1 MVSPDDDRQHRR
13 PQVAGA
19 GREPI
24 MHDPYSVLGV
34 SRTAS
39 ADDIRKAYRR
49 LAKKHHPDL
58 NPGNKAAEAK
68 FKEIAAAHDLL
79 SDADK
84 RRRFDAGEIDSA
96 GQEVPPRGYWH
107 EHATGPGAERYYR
120 SGTSED
126 FADLGGIFADMF
138 GHRGG
143 FAGGG
148 FAGGGGALSFTLAVP
163 FLIAARG
170 GRQRVGLPDGRSL
183 EIDIP
188 EGATDRQTLRLKGQG
203 LPDPGGGAPGDAY
216 VELHIEPHAFFER
229 RDSNIHMDLPV
240 TLTEAVLG
248 GKVRVPTVTGPVVLT
263 VPPGSNNGTTLRL
276 KGRGV
281 LDRKSGVRGDQYV
294 KLRIVLP
301 DAPDEQLKAFLA
313 GWTAGKAHDPRAG
326 LERFA

>member
-1 MVSPDDDRQHRR
+1 MQ
-13 PQVAGA
+13 
-19 GREPI
+19 
-24 MHDPYSVLGV
+24 DPYELLGV
-34 SRTAS
+34 SKTAS

-58 NPGNKAAEAK
+58 NPGDKAAEAK
-68 FKEIAAAHDLL
+68 FKEISAAHDLL

-84 RRRFDAGEIDSA
+84 RRRFDAGEIDA
-96 GQEVPPRGYWH
+96 TGQEVPPRGYWR

-120 SGTSED
+120 TGTSED
-126 FADLGGIFADMF
+126 FADLGGVFSEMF
-138 GHRGG
+138 GARGGFGRG

-148 FAGGGGALSFTLAVP
+148 SLSFTLAVP

-203 LPDPGGGAPGDAY
+203 LPDPNGGPAGDAF

-229 RDSNIHMDLPV
+229 RDSNIHMELPV
-240 TLTEAVLG
+240 TLNEAVLG
-248 GKVRVPTVTGPVVLT
+248 GKVRVPTIGGAVMLT
-263 VPPGSNNGTTLRL
+263 VPPGSNTGSTLRL

-294 KLRIVLP
+294 KLRVVLP
-301 DAPDEQLKAFLA
+301 DQPDEALKAFLE
-313 GWTAGKAHDPRAG
+313 GWQAGKAYDPRHDM
-326 LERFA
+326 ERFT

>member
-1 MVSPDDDRQHRR
+1 MRFR
-13 PQVAGA
+13 
-19 GREPI
+19 REPI
-24 MHDPYSVLGV
+24 MQDPYKILGV
-34 SRTAS
+34 PKTAS

-58 NPGNKAAEAK
+58 NPGDKAAEAK
-68 FKEIAAAHDLL
+68 FKEISGAHDLL

-84 RRRFDAGEIDSA
+84 RRRFDAGEIDAS
-96 GQEVPPRGYWH
+96 GQEVPPRGFWR
-107 EHATGPGAERYYR
+107 EHAASPGSERYHR
-120 SGTSED
+120 AGTSDD

-138 GHRGG
+138 GARGG
-143 FAGGG
+143 FSRGATGGG
-148 FAGGGGALSFTLAVP
+148 SLSFTLAVP

-170 GRQRVGLPDGRSL
+170 GKQRVTLPDSRSL

-188 EGATDRQTLRLKGQG
+188 EGATDRQTIRLKGQG
-203 LPDPGGGAPGDAY
+203 LPDPNGGPSGDAY

-229 RDSNIHMDLPV
+229 RDSNIHMELPV

-248 GKVRVPTVTGPVVLT
+248 EKVRVPTINGAVMLA
-263 VPPGSNNGTTLRL
+263 VPPGSNTGTTLRL

-301 DAPDEQLKAFLA
+301 DKPDETLKEFLQ
-313 GWTAGKAHDPRAG
+313 GWDAGKEHDPRREM
-326 LERFA
+326 ERFT